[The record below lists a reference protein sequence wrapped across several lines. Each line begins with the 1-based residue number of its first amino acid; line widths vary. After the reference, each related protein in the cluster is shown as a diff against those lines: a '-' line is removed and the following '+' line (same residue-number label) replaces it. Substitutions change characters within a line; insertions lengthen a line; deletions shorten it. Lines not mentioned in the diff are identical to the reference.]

1 MADKAMQSLGKSQ
14 AMSGVGAAKN
24 AQQMAAFTD
33 MNKQMAAAVFDGRLS
48 LEQADETMAKYAQQA
63 GIATQASGSF
73 LAGLS
78 PLTIALGA
86 VAGAVLGAAM
96 AFKTLYPVLEEGAN
110 IAQLDASFDH
120 LITTMTDYPDVLKD
134 MKEASQFTVS
144 TMAAQEGIMTLV
156 AGSSRMMTKELTD
169 AAPKLLE
176 ISKAANKL
184 NPMLGDTNFMF
195 TSLAKG
201 VKRAEPRLIDNLG
214 LKLRVSDAN
223 RQLAEELGKSVM
235 ELTAEEKQLAI
246 LNETLRAGDALI
258 AQVGGSVDGLS
269 DSFQRVEAAQADAAA
284 GFKEGLFYA
293 LNIAG
298 ANDIWATSMRG
309 VANEYDYMNK
319 VRDAADRGLLG
330 DGFGSEAGSAFAAR
344 AEMDAE
350 AMQYYIDLIE
360 MRIKMQ
366 ERAKRI
372 DQEQT
377 EQELS
382 NAEQKI
388 QMYQI
393 MDSWAQRLDP
403 MAERGGRVSDRD
415 PNDPY
420 EQAKLERE
428 TNARKKAYADQVAA
442 EEEWQ
447 EALSASG
454 DAFTKRAEIRETVLA
469 KDLKVIESWSQG
481 IMKES
486 QEAHDAWAAYT
497 AELVGMTKAHIDA
510 EQSASFF
517 TVAIENIGSGFRTIG
532 GASGEQADEIERLTK
547 KLDSARTKL
556 GDMEMGLGQ
565 FGRKEEAIA
574 KSQGKLVNDIAILEG
589 ALASLNDVQTE
600 TVAVQQAAIWN
611 WDNITKAMGEAAAN
625 AGLATEDYLRYKV
638 AVGDITKEQA
648 EAALSATALEVAIG
662 KAFSGVEA
670 GELEP
675 EDVLAF
681 VESAQKAIDAAD
693 FSILLTPEVEA
704 EAVAKSAREKMEEQR
719 TTLLGGYF
727 VQMQTEI
734 DPTTAKEQLIEEF
747 LGEDAIEPA
756 IVTVEALTDDA
767 STAIQIWK
775 DGIVS
780 DPIVVNVKM
789 GGAEDFINSNTIF
802 PEGHAYGGSLRGG
815 HAVLVGERGP
825 EIITP
830 AGNSEVI
837 PNDKIGG
844 GTPQINL
851 SIHVGGSIGMDDF
864 VTIVEDKMLEAMQQ
878 YGL

>member
-169 AAPKLLE
+169 AAPRLLE

-428 TNARKKAYADQVAA
+428 TNARKKAYADQAAA

-447 EALSASG
+447 EALSG
-454 DAFTKRAEIRETVLA
+454 DALTKRAEIRETVLA

-775 DGIVS
+775 DGIES

>member
-1 MADKAMQSLGKSQ
+1 MQSLGKSQ

-486 QEAHDAWAAYT
+486 QEAHDAWVEYT
-497 AELVGMTKAHIDA
+497 AAIGDISEKQLEA
-510 EQSASFF
+510 EASASFF
-517 TVAIENIGSGFRTIG
+517 TTAIEHIGDGFRTTG
-532 GASGEQADEIERLTK
+532 GATAEQTEEIDRLTK
-547 KLDSARTKL
+547 KLDSAKTKL
-556 GDMEMGLGQ
+556 GDLEMGLGT
-565 FGRKEEAIA
+565 FGRKEEAIS
-574 KSQGKLVNDIAILEG
+574 KSHGKLTSDIAILEEAIG
-589 ALASLNDVQTE
+589 GLSIAEGEAI
-600 TVAVQQAAIWN
+600 AVHQEAIWN
-611 WDNITKAMGEAAAN
+611 WENIRVAMSDAAKASDLSAESF
-625 AGLATEDYLRYKV
+625 LRYKV
-638 AVGDITKEQA
+638 AVGELSVEQA
-648 EAALSATALEVAIG
+648 EAAISATAMQHAIDDAFKQVA
-662 KAFSGVEA
+662 V
-670 GELEP
+670 GEMEP
-675 EDVLAF
+675 EDVMAYLED
-681 VESAQKAIDAAD
+681 VQKQIDNTD
-693 FSILLTPEVEA
+693 FTVLLTPAYDSDAAFEA
-704 EAVAKSAREKMEEQR
+704 MTASQREIELRHREDDKLM
-719 TTLLGGYF
+719 F
-727 VQMQTEI
+727 VPEI
-734 DPTTAKEQLIEEF
+734 DDKTAKDQLNESF
-747 LGEDAIEPA
+747 FGEDALEPA
-756 IVTVEALTDDA
+756 IIDIEAFTDDA
-767 STAIQIWK
+767 TTAINIWR
-775 DGIVS
+775 DGQEQ
-780 DPIVVNVKM
+780 DPLIISVKM
-789 GGAEDFINSNTIF
+789 GDAEGFVAGNTIF
-802 PEGHAYGGSLRGG
+802 PEGHAYGGSLKGG
-815 HAVLVGERGP
+815 HSVLVGERGP
-825 EIITP
+825 ELITP
-830 AGNSEVI
+830 GSNATVTPNSAL
-837 PNDKIGG
+837 GG
-844 GTPQINL
+844 PPQINL
-851 SIHVGGSIGMDDF
+851 SISVGGSIGTDDF
-864 VTIVEDKMLEAMQQ
+864 VSIVEDRLLEAMQQ
-878 YGL
+878 IGL

>member
-1 MADKAMQSLGKSQ
+1 MADKALQGLGKSQ
-14 AMSGVGAAKN
+14 AMSGVAAARN
-24 AQQMAAFTD
+24 AQQLSAFAD
-33 MNKQMAAAVFDGRLS
+33 MQKQMGAAVFDGRIS
-48 LEQADETMAKYAQQA
+48 LEKAEETMATYATQA
-63 GIATQASGSF
+63 GVATQASGSF

-78 PLTIALGA
+78 PLTLALGA

-223 RQLAEELGKSVM
+223 RDLAEQLGKSVM

-246 LNETLRAGDALI
+246 LNETLKAGDKLI
-258 AQVGGSVDGLS
+258 AQVGGSVEGLS
-269 DSFQRVEAAQADAAA
+269 DSFQRVQAAQADAAA

-293 LNIAG
+293 MNIAG

-344 AEMDAE
+344 ADMDAE

-377 EQELS
+377 DQMLA
-382 NAEQKI
+382 NANQLIDIHRVLKGT
-388 QMYQI
+388 Q
-393 MDSWAQRLDP
+393 DP
-403 MAERGGRVSDRD
+403 NPGMEERGGRRAYD

-420 EQAKLERE
+420 EQARLERE
-428 TNARKKAYADQVAA
+428 TNARKKAYAGQAAA

-447 EALSASG
+447 EALTASG

-469 KDLKVIESWSQG
+469 KDLKAIEAWG
-481 IMKES
+481 AGVVKES
-486 QEAHDAWAAYT
+486 EEAHAAWQAYT
-497 AELVGMTKAHIDA
+497 AELVGMTKAHVDA

-517 TVAIENIGSGFRTIG
+517 SVAIENIGSGFRTIG
-532 GASGEQADEIERLTK
+532 GASGEQAKEIERLTK
-547 KLDSARTKL
+547 KLESAQTKL
-556 GDMEMGLGQ
+556 GDVEMGLGQ
-565 FGRKEEAIA
+565 FGRKEEAIS
-574 KSQGKLVNDIAILEG
+574 KSHGKLVADIAILEG
-589 ALASLNDVQTE
+589 ALASLNVTQGE
-600 TVAVQQAAIWN
+600 TVAVQQAAVWN
-611 WDNITKAMGEAAAN
+611 WENITKAMGESAAN

-638 AVGDITKEQA
+638 AVGDLSLAQA

-662 KAFSGVEA
+662 KAFSQVAA
-670 GELEP
+670 GELDP
-675 EDVLAF
+675 EGVLEF
-681 VESAQKAIDAAD
+681 VQSAQAAIDAAD

-727 VQMQTEI
+727 VEMQTEI
-734 DPTTAKEQLIEEF
+734 DPTTAKEQLVEQF
-747 LGEDAIEPA
+747 FGEDALEPA
-756 IVTVEALTDDA
+756 IIDMEVFTDDA
-767 STAIQIWK
+767 TTAISIWR
-775 DGIVS
+775 DGQEA
-780 DPIVVNVKM
+780 DPLTINVKM
-789 GGAEDFINSNTIF
+789 GGAEDFIDNNTLF
-802 PEGHAYGGSLRGG
+802 PTGHAYGGSLRGG

-837 PNDKIGG
+837 PNDQIGG
-844 GTPQINL
+844 RPQLNL
-851 SIHVGGSIGMDDF
+851 SIHVEGNIGVDDF
-864 VTIVEDKMLEAMQQ
+864 VTIVEDKLLEAMQQ